1 MQQRNVARE
10 LGLAVASVAVLVH
23 WLDAAPAL
31 LVTALIVAAAAAGTG
46 PIVGEWRPWRMPLIP
61 MVLPALAA
69 FSIAGIAH
77 IVTPV
82 PWLAI
87 DFVVGWAAVAS
98 VFSLETASDVL
109 NAAEASTPPE
119 GAVAAV
125 AAPPTVR
132 LRPRRRAEFDLPE
145 IVAEPVVVNRPE
157 LPPHPHPLAVR
168 VAAMSLAFL
177 GFVAAGSLVPNG
189 LAFDRQS
196 LSTLRLAEYVA
207 LNAAIA
213 GLVGYRL
220 ASLASPHRFDRIIR
234 VVAFFQYAVVMAFAT
249 AVLRSLDLPRLFVP
263 ALLTLGIYVLTDLH
277 ESSDSITE
285 NRPLL
290 QELLVLGVAAFVVIV
305 WGLAQ
310 QG

>member
-1 MQQRNVARE
+1 MQHRNVARE
-10 LGLAVASVAVLVH
+10 VGLVVASLGVLVH
-23 WLDAAPAL
+23 WLDPAPAL
-31 LVTALIVAAAAAGTG
+31 LATVLIVATAAAGTG

-77 IVTPV
+77 TVSPV
-82 PWLAI
+82 PWLGI
-87 DFVVGWAAVAS
+87 DFVVGWAAVTW
-98 VFSLETASDVL
+98 VFGLETAPDVL
-109 NAAEASTPPE
+109 TAPE
-119 GAVAAV
+119 SSDSPDGAVAV
-125 AAPPTVR
+125 ATAPPTVR

-145 IVAEPVVVNRPE
+145 IVAEPVVVNTPE

-177 GFVAAGSLVPNG
+177 GFVAAGSLVPDG
-189 LAFDRQS
+189 LALDRQS

-263 ALLTLGIYVLTDLH
+263 ALLTLAVYMVTDVR
-277 ESSDSITE
+277 ESPDPVTKNLGLI
-285 NRPLL
+285 
-290 QELLVLGVAAFVVIV
+290 QELVWLVVAALAVIV
-305 WGLAQ
+305 WGLLAS
-310 QG
+310 